1 MTRWGKPRCPV
12 NLAYK
17 TEKTKS
23 PLPEPN
29 MIDYLNRKQ
38 HAIMAES
45 GTHILGSFGEALQ
58 VLRNDVLMMASLTE
72 RGLSHA
78 AKGLFERDD
87 ESCNIAIADD
97 EEIDLLEI
105 QVDREGVDI
114 LMRYQ
119 PVASDL
125 RHVMTAMKSSANIE
139 RIADQNVNIARRAR
153 KLSGGQI
160 PSVVSHLQPMFT
172 LAHRMFSDAIRA
184 YSDADEALARTLKPR
199 DRELDLLNKA
209 FAEECTL
216 LMESQPSAIR
226 EYLNL
231 VFIARFIERIG
242 DHASNIGED
251 IVFAVAAEE
260 IRHTT
265 GRPVDEA

>member
-1 MTRWGKPRCPV
+1 MSD
-12 NLAYK
+12 YI
-17 TEKTKS
+17 TKRQ
-23 PLPEPN
+23 
-29 MIDYLNRKQ
+29 DV
-38 HAIMAES
+38 IMNDF
-45 GTHILGSFGEALQ
+45 GTHILGSFGDALQ
-58 VLRNDVLMMASLTE
+58 NLRNDVLMMASLTE
-72 RGLSHA
+72 RGLTQA

-87 ESCNIAIADD
+87 EACNIAIADD

-125 RHVMTAMKSSANIE
+125 RHVVTAMKSSVNIE

-160 PSVVSHLQPMFT
+160 PPIISNLQPMFT
-172 LAHRMFSDAIRA
+172 LAHRMFADAIRA
-184 YSDADEALARTLKPR
+184 YSDADEELARTLKPR

-209 FAEECTL
+209 FAEECTS
-216 LMESQPSAIR
+216 LMESEPGAIR

-231 VFIARFIERIG
+231 IFIARFIERIG

-251 IVFAVAAEE
+251 IVFAVVAEE

-265 GRPVDEA
+265 GKPVDEV